1 MEHML
6 SWCVVITVFCIV
18 SFEAGALLLD
28 AIFYFAC
35 ADVLGI

>member
-1 MEHML
+1 ML
-6 SWCVVITVFCIV
+6 SWCVVITIFCNV
-18 SFEAGALLLD
+18 SLEAVALLLD